1 MSKERKQKKAL
12 STLTGRLA
20 LFMLLLWLVCMV
32 LTTTNTALQIETL
45 TQVIYADV
53 IRGVTFSKSYPDGSR
68 YEVALKTDTRLYS
81 KLLLDHYYNSKS
93 ERYQHYGTPFQI
105 AAAVLDKDGNLITH
119 SGDAIVGRTSSG
131 PSPYLIA
138 DLDPEYYVKHPGEV
152 YPFWSELTLYGD
164 WENGIFIPVAVDC
177 HHYLGNLIRLYEV
190 PGADLS
196 KAQKVYMGSSDFLPY
211 AAGGKVMRR
220 GLSSQSLLDLLL
232 HYQSEDHRETGYM
245 DEIYYTNS
253 LFDTIFWHR
262 TSVTTHEGEDLIFAF
277 AIRTQPVLA
286 AMERLRWIYLRTFVF
301 AALLTLLLRRTMK
314 RRLIMPL
321 RELNYKISQNW
332 TTPPL
337 VTKNRRYFEEINRL
351 AAHYDDN
358 QSYRYRSEKE
368 LDRLNKALEYAKEAE
383 DNRRHMTS
391 AIAHE
396 LKTPLAVI
404 HSYAEGLQE
413 HINEEKREQY
423 LQVILS
429 EVQRMD
435 GMVLEMLDLSRLEAG
450 KVKLAQDNFS
460 LCDLTRN
467 NFDRLKLAVEAK
479 ELNVTFDFRCDGQV
493 TADEARIGQVLTNF
507 ITNAIKYTVHG
518 GYIIVRIRPAGE
530 KIRFSIENQCPPLSH
545 EALSRVW
552 ETFYREDGTRSGEG
566 TGLGLAIS
574 KNIIELHGGACAV
587 QNTLNGVEFRF
598 TL

>member
-429 EVQRMD
+429 EV
-435 GMVLEMLDLSRLEAG
+435 
-450 KVKLAQDNFS
+450 
-460 LCDLTRN
+460 
-467 NFDRLKLAVEAK
+467 
-479 ELNVTFDFRCDGQV
+479 
-493 TADEARIGQVLTNF
+493 
-507 ITNAIKYTVHG
+507 
-518 GYIIVRIRPAGE
+518 
-530 KIRFSIENQCPPLSH
+530 
-545 EALSRVW
+545 
-552 ETFYREDGTRSGEG
+552 
-566 TGLGLAIS
+566 
-574 KNIIELHGGACAV
+574 
-587 QNTLNGVEFRF
+587 
-598 TL
+598 

>member
-1 MSKERKQKKAL
+1 MSKERKPKKAL

-20 LFMLLLWLVCMV
+20 LFMALLWLVCMV
-32 LTTTNTALQIETL
+32 LVTENTAVQIETM
-45 TQVIYADV
+45 THVIHTDV

-286 AMERLRWIYLRTFVF
+286 AMERLRWIYLGTFGF
-301 AALLTLLLRRTMK
+301 AVLLTLLLRRTMK

-321 RELNYKISQNW
+321 RELNYKMSQNW

-337 VTKNRRYFEEINRL
+337 VTKNRRYFEEINKL
-351 AAHYDDN
+351 AEHYENN
-358 QSYRYRSEKE
+358 QKYRYRSEKE
-368 LDRLNKALEYAKEAE
+368 LDRLNKALDYAKEAE
-383 DNRRHMTS
+383 ENRRQMTS

-404 HSYAEGLQE
+404 HSYTEGLQE
-413 HINEEKREQY
+413 RINEEKREHY
-423 LQVILS
+423 LSVIQA

-450 KVKLAQDNFS
+450 KVKLAQDQFS

-467 NFDRLKLAVEAK
+467 TFDRLKLAVEAK
-479 ELNVTFDFRCDGQV
+479 ELKVTFDFRCDGRV
-493 TADEARIGQVLTNF
+493 TADEGRMEQV
-507 ITNAIKYTVHG
+507 ITNLATNAVKYARFGGDITVKLQTIDG
-518 GYIIVRIRPAGE
+518 KA
-530 KIRFSIENQCPPLSH
+530 RFTMENDCDPLPQ
-545 EALSRVW
+545 EVLARLW
-552 ETFYREDGTRSGEG
+552 DTFYRADTARSGEG

-574 KNIIELHGGACAV
+574 KSIIELHGGRVTAY
-587 QNTLNGVEFRF
+587 NTLKGVAFSF
-598 TL
+598 VI

>member
-1 MSKERKQKKAL
+1 MIKERKPKKAL

-45 TQVIYADV
+45 TQVIYAD
-53 IRGVTFSKSYPDGSR
+53 IIKGVTFMKNYPDGSR
-68 YEVALKTDTRLYS
+68 YEVELKTDTRLYS
-81 KLLLDHYYNSKS
+81 KLLADHYYDRET
-93 ERYQHYGTPFQI
+93 ERYGRYGTPFRLAI
-105 AAAVLDKDGNLITH
+105 AVLDKEGNLITH
-119 SGDAIVGRTSSG
+119 SGDAIVGRPSSG

-138 DLDPEYYVKHPGEV
+138 DLNPEYYVKYPGEV
-152 YPFWSELTLYGD
+152 YPFWRELTLYGD
-164 WENGIFIPVAVDC
+164 WENGIFVPVAVDC
-177 HHYLGNLIRLYEV
+177 HHYLGNVIRLYEV

-196 KAQKVYMGSSDFLPY
+196 KAQKVYMENSDFLPY

-220 GLSSQSLLDLLL
+220 GISYQSLVELLL
-232 HYQSEDHRETGYM
+232 DNLSEDHLETGYG

-253 LFDTIFWHR
+253 LFDTILWYR
-262 TSVTTHEGEDLIFAF
+262 TSVTTDKGEDLIFAF

-321 RELNYKISQNW
+321 RELNYKMSQNW
-332 TTPPL
+332 TAPPL
-337 VTKNRRYFEEINRL
+337 ITKDKRYFEEINQL
-351 AAHYDDN
+351 ATHYDDN

-383 DNRRHMTS
+383 DNRRQMTS

-404 HSYAEGLQE
+404 HSYTEGLQE

-450 KVKLAQDNFS
+450 KVKLAQDQFS
-460 LCDLTRN
+460 LCDLTLN
-467 NFDRLKLAVEAK
+467 TFDRLKLAVEAK

-530 KIRFSIENQCPPLSH
+530 KIRFSIENQCPALSR
-545 EALSRVW
+545 EALSRLW
-552 ETFYREDGTRSGEG
+552 DTFYRADTARSGEG

-574 KNIIELHGGACAV
+574 KSIIELHGGACAV